1 MNAQKR
7 YHANKIAPIRREVFN
22 ATAEKDSLL
31 QILRLIPDAEVSVLP
46 IRRKFITKSV
56 S

>member
-1 MNAQKR
+1 MNAQKH
-7 YHANKIAPIRREVFN
+7 YTANKIAPIRKEVFN

-31 QILRLIPDAEVSVLP
+31 QILHLIPDAEVSVLP
-46 IRRKFITKSV
+46 IRTKFITKSV